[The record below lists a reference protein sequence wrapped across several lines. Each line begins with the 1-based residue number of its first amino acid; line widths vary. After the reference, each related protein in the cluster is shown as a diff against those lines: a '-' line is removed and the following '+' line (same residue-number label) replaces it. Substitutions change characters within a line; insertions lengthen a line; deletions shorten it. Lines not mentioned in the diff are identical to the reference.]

1 MTQLLRACLLA
12 RTKKEQQ
19 LFPITHVHALLART
33 KPSDS
38 CLLGRCDLQV
48 ADTAGKHVS
57 SNMISLSVQ
66 NKTEHRRERCTIDYK
81 QLERRCIWPNILF
94 QHNHCATVPGVCEG
108 DKEEQQLEFRI
119 IDYGHARLAKNK
131 ALAKLP
137 RAPGLE
143 KSYRK

>member
-1 MTQLLRACLLA
+1 MASRYIWPKVFVQHHHRA
-12 RTKKEQQ
+12 T
-19 LFPITHVHALLART
+19 
-33 KPSDS
+33 DS
-38 CLLGRCDLQV
+38 CLCV
-48 ADTAGKHVS
+48 
-57 SNMISLSVQ
+57 
-66 NKTEHRRERCTIDYK
+66 
-81 QLERRCIWPNILF
+81 
-94 QHNHCATVPGVCEG
+94 G

>member
-1 MTQLLRACLLA
+1 MESR
-12 RTKKEQQ
+12 
-19 LFPITHVHALLART
+19 
-33 KPSDS
+33 
-38 CLLGRCDLQV
+38 
-48 ADTAGKHVS
+48 
-57 SNMISLSVQ
+57 
-66 NKTEHRRERCTIDYK
+66 Y
-81 QLERRCIWPNILF
+81 IWPKVF
-94 QHNHCATVPGVCEG
+94 VQHHHHATDFGLCVG